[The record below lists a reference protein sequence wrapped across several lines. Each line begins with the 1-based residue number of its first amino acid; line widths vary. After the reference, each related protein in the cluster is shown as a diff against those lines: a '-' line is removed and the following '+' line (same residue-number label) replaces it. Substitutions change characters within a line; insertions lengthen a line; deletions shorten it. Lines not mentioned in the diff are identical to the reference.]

1 MPEKKEREVLKIPPE
16 MRARMENMRADI
28 KKARHGIKVMKNMGM
43 DVTDIESKL
52 EWAENV
58 RSTMLEEFD

>member
-28 KKARHGIKVMKNMGM
+28 KKARYGIKVMKNMGM